1 MVKESVSQFLTSV
14 KLMLRM
20 EIVLL
25 ATRDMI
31 SKKDNVFSLNSI
43 MLDPQI
49 WDVVLGIGI
58 TKFALLAPKIGSST
72 QTEFAYQLLINARLM
87 LRMEIAH
94 LVIKDMT

>member
-1 MVKESVSQFLTSV
+1 MLKEYVSQFLINV

-43 MLDPQI
+43 MLDLQI